1 MHLPSGGR
9 PRASSSV
16 SSMSASASVSQNST
30 DKNRSVSQ
38 IVRNDTSILEKYEM
52 HVSASE
58 NYEKIG
64 IENEMVKQQPT
75 KNTSMQDQT

>member
-1 MHLPSGGR
+1 MHSGCGFGNFNVHLPSGR

-16 SSMSASASVSQNST
+16 SSMSASASASQNST
-30 DKNRSVSQ
+30 DKNRSGSQ

-58 NYEKIG
+58 NYEKI
-64 IENEMVKQQPT
+64 
-75 KNTSMQDQT
+75 